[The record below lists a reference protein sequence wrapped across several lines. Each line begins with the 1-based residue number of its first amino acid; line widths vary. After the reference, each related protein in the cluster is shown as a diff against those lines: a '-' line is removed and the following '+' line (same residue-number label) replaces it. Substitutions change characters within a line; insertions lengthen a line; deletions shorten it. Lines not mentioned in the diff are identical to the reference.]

1 MVHFLLKYLE
11 TFRDIGALLC
21 EGGGIKYL
29 ETFRDICAVV
39 WGGGLEYGSELTVSS
54 KQGGLVV
61 SVAACRLSGPS
72 SSLTQGTILFL
83 VCSRGGG
90 EGGLRICKNFFLG
103 FSYLNRA
110 A

>member
-1 MVHFLLKYLE
+1 M
-11 TFRDIGALLC
+11 LC
-21 EGGGIKYL
+21 CVKVGGIKYL

-39 WGGGLEYGSELTVSS
+39 RGGGLEYGSELTVSS

-90 EGGLRICKNFFLG
+90 ESGSVRTFLG
-103 FSYLNRA
+103 VFLI
-110 A
+110 